1 MIRQLAFDLPSRVA
15 LGRED
20 FFVSPSNAL
29 AVAAVGS
36 WRDWPGARMLLLGA
50 AGSGKTHLAHV
61 WEAEAGARII
71 AADALTRCD
80 PNELA
85 EGPLAV
91 EDADRIAGDSA
102 AETTLFHLMN
112 LTLAQRQPLLL
123 TAEHAPRDWGLCLPD
138 LLSRAQAFPVA
149 RLEPPDDALLAAVLV
164 KLFSDRQI
172 TVAPTLIPYLVSR
185 MDRSFAAA
193 HDLVAALDARSLAEG
208 RPITRQ
214 LAAPLLDSEGSAQ

>member
-1 MIRQLAFDLPSRVA
+1 MIRQLAFDLPVRVA

-36 WRDWPGARMLLLGA
+36 WRDWPGGRMLLLGP

-61 WEAEAGARII
+61 WAAEAAGRII
-71 AADALTRCD
+71 AAEALAGVDPTELTRV
-80 PNELA
+80 
-85 EGPLAV
+85 PLAV
-91 EDADRIAGDSA
+91 EDADGVAGDDA
-102 AETTLFHLMN
+102 AETALFHLHN
-112 LTLAQRQPLLL
+112 IAAAHGRPLLL
-123 TAEHAPRDWGLCLPD
+123 TASRPPRDWGLHLPD
-138 LLSRAQAFPVA
+138 LLSRMQACPLA
-149 RLEPPDDALLAAVLV
+149 RLDPPDDALLSAMLV

-193 HDLVAALDARSLAEG
+193 HALVAALDAQSLAEG

-214 LAAPLLDSEGSAQ
+214 LAAPLLDREGAPE